1 MNLFM
6 KILNNNFYKII
17 ELILLSSILPY
28 VVLVLKFYTNKIY
41 YFLLLKLYTTS

>member
-28 VVLVLKFYTNKIY
+28 VVLVLKFYNNKIY